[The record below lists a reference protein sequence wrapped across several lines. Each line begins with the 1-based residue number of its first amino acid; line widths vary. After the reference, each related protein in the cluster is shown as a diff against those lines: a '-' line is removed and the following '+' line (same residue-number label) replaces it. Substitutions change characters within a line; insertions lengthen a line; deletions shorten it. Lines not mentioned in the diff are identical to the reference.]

1 MRWSLECKLSMQDV
15 DCSNRVNNS
24 NEELPGNIELIVEMV
39 NDLFILTQ
47 FCTHSRV
54 KKNKFLD
61 ILQTV

>member
-1 MRWSLECKLSMQDV
+1 MQDV

-47 FCTHSRV
+47 FCAHSRV
-54 KKNKFLD
+54 KKTSFSISFKPSRNSKVAD
-61 ILQTV
+61 